1 MIMGYDNLE
10 FENIQDVMLGANE
23 KKYKQNPYS
32 FGYIEKAIIF
42 YNDNTSSIVEFTDA
56 SDAKDFCKTM
66 KENGIELDKKVYK
79 TNTKTWK
86 VAYKAAKEENKEDSK
101 AKNALVTAGLIVGL
115 GGIVAAS
122 GAVGYQLANNKDKK
136 NTTDLDLADEN
147 GFGVYGFDL
156 SNFADMDQYANEIPD
171 SLQKENAFNYLNI
184 LQNFNKSVNLVDD
197 TEQLGGLTVE
207 QLIAIDAYSNSKLY
221 SVEDYIKTFGLYDF
235 SNLTDNFQQGATT
248 TGAYLATGQVDGTV
262 LANIFK
268 DEQVK
273 SFYLKALEYHD
284 KILNSEN
291 REDKKQAV
299 KDFEKFMNDVAVDQT
314 SEDYLDYSSHPGA
327 AFATTVIV
335 NSLNYNNVKLSSNLI
350 SDIVIIG
357 DGEHQS
363 KLDTV
368 CDQAN
373 VKIDDV
379 KELVSKMKETIVDN
393 KNIKIYNANEIE
405 KANLENRAPV
415 LMSLQYEELDTLV
428 SETLCDQE
436 QVNDLIKNEL
446 TKTNQLVTVSDQEKI
461 NANAI
466 ELSRHLQDMGS
477 NYATEKEAKLAA
489 QLQEVGDTAVDTE
502 KSIDITTEQ
511 AKETLYSVSP
521 EQAEKAKEES
531 NEKNGTL
538 SYETEQDRKATDDK
552 ISNDLEQKVKNDT
565 NYVNQVVAY
574 YESHGNVSG
583 IPAELQAAYN
593 NLDANI
599 FNTAKNTGIARWES
613 KNNKTTGGEI
623 TPIEVPAGSTR
634 DEEVVKPDE
643 PISNPTVSEPVT
655 PEPTPEV
662 PSEVITPSDNN
673 ENNTIGGETTILPG
687 FEDIDIS
694 DISTEASTSDNV
706 AVTEADVDAYL
717 STAEGQQFLEM
728 LTATE
733 TEAENVQGMVK

>member
-10 FENIQDVMLGANE
+10 FEKIEGVILGGDE
-23 KKYKQNPYS
+23 KKYNQNKRT
-32 FGYIEKAIIF
+32 FGYIEKAII
-42 YNDNTSSIVEFTDA
+42 YYKDKSSEILEFADA
-56 SDAKDFCKTM
+56 SDAKDFCKAMM
-66 KENGIELDKKVYK
+66 KNGIELDKKVFK

-86 VAYKAAKEENKEDSK
+86 VAYKAAKEGNKEDSK
-101 AKNALVTAGLIVGL
+101 VKNALVTAGLIVGL

-122 GAVGYQLANNKDKK
+122 GAVGYQLANNKDKTTTK

-156 SNFADMDQYANEIPD
+156 SNFADMDQYANETPD

-207 QLIAIDAYSNSKLY
+207 QLIAIDAYSNSNLY

-235 SNLTDNFQQGATT
+235 SNLTDNFQQGAIT
-248 TGAYLATGQVDGTV
+248 TGAYLATGQVDGTA

-284 KILNSEN
+284 KILNSES

-299 KDFEKFMNDVAVDQT
+299 KDFEKFMVDVAVDQT
-314 SEDYLDYSSHPGA
+314 SENYLDYSSHPGA

-379 KELVSKMKETIVDN
+379 KELVSKMKETIADN

-428 SETLCDQE
+428 SENLCDQE

-461 NANAI
+461 NVNAI
-466 ELSRHLQDMGS
+466 ELSRDLQNKGS

-489 QLQEVGDTAVDTE
+489 QLQEVGDTAVDVE
-502 KSIDITTEQ
+502 KSVNITTEQ

-521 EQAEKAKEES
+521 EQAEKAREEYNRQNDIADSEQDVIES
-531 NEKNGTL
+531 NTGKF
-538 SYETEQDRKATDDK
+538 
-552 ISNDLEQKVKNDT
+552 LEL
-565 NYVNQVVAY
+565 VNQVVAY
-574 YESHGNVSG
+574 YESHSNVEG
-583 IPAELQAAYN
+583 IPAELQVAYAT
-593 NLDANI
+593 LDLPT
-599 FNTAKNTGIARWES
+599 FNSAKNTGITKWDS

-623 TPIEVPAGSTR
+623 TPIEAPAGSTR

-662 PSEVITPSDNN
+662 PSDVITPSDNN

-694 DISTEASTSDNV
+694 DISTEASISDNV